1 MRLSA
6 KQIGD
11 KHGLTSR
18 EVNQLLKRQGFLKG
32 EPNNWCPTEKA
43 EPYIHETDYKRG
55 TGGYKQY
62 NPSWTVTTYDKS
74 ILKELYFSQEEK
86 QAAREADAEARRK
99 KREEQNKPD
108 LSKLIETIGEETDDS
123 ISVSKLIG
131 GIIGASAAVAVIIQN
146 NVLNRWYGK
155 LYIIS
160 PKKL

>member
-62 NPSWTVTTYDKS
+62 NPSD
-74 ILKELYFSQEEK
+74 IFCKEVQTASV
-86 QAAREADAEARRK
+86 RSGT
-99 KREEQNKPD
+99 
-108 LSKLIETIGEETDDS
+108 LS
-123 ISVSKLIG
+123 
-131 GIIGASAAVAVIIQN
+131 
-146 NVLNRWYGK
+146 
-155 LYIIS
+155 
-160 PKKL
+160 